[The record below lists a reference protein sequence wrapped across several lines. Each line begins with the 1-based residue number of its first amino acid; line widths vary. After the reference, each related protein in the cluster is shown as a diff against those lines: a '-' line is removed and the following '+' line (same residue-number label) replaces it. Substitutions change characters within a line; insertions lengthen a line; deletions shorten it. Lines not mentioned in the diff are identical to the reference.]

1 MNNGI
6 DLEKLIYVPKD
17 NAEAE
22 EYAKAMLRQTGH
34 TEEQIADY
42 MSRRIK

>member
-6 DLEKLIYVPKD
+6 EIEKLIYVPKD
-17 NAEAE
+17 NADAE

-34 TEEQIADY
+34 SEEDIADY